1 MVIMPF
7 VRVLRARHL
16 LLGFGNDLVRCL
28 RLLLNLV
35 DALIF
40 WINPASSKSNFKSI
54 EIASRRNN
62 VR

>member
-1 MVIMPF
+1 MVMPF
-7 VRVLRARHL
+7 GKVLWARHL
-16 LLGFGNDLVRCL
+16 LLEFGNDLVRCL

-40 WINPASSKSNFKSI
+40 WINPASSKSRFKSI